1 MAAAEPKVTLAWAVK
16 PVPVTVTWVPPA
28 TGPVAG
34 LTPLTVG
41 AARLRTGAPVS
52 SYSEAAELPAVML

>member
-1 MAAAEPKVTLAWAVK
+1 M
-16 PVPVTVTWVPPA
+16 VTWVPPA